1 MALNITLKP
10 HEKLFIGG
18 AVIENG
24 AGKAEFSLLN
34 DAPLLREKEIL
45 REQDART
52 PATRIYLAVQM
63 MYIEAS
69 KAEEYRRIFEQLV
82 QDVAQAAPST
92 LTFLDEIEA
101 QVNSRNLY
109 KALKETKRLIN
120 YEKELMKHVQ
130 VSD

>member
-24 AGKAEFSLLN
+24 ASKAEFSLLN
-34 DAPLLREKEIL
+34 DAPILREKEIL

-52 PATRIYLAVQM
+52 PATRIYLAIQM
-63 MYIEAS
+63 MYMDVENS
-69 KAEEYRRIFEQLV
+69 EEYQQLLNQLM

-92 LTFLDEIEA
+92 IPFLEEINT
-101 QVNSRNLY
+101 QVGKQNLY

-120 YEKELMKHVQ
+120 YEKELLKHVQ
-130 VSD
+130 VTD